1 MQSRLVIVLS
11 VSLMWVAL
19 ATIAAAA
26 EDDGSSEPRDWPN
39 GGPDVTKFTY
49 VEENGLTKIGLLPQ
63 VPPHNMRNSEGDLI
77 ELYNP
82 SGT

>member
-1 MQSRLVIVLS
+1 MQSRLVIVVS
-11 VSLMWVAL
+11 VSLMYAAL
-19 ATIAAAA
+19 ATIAAAAA

-63 VPPHNMRNSEGDLI
+63 VPPRNMRNCE
-77 ELYNP
+77 E
-82 SGT
+82 